1 MKSRIVN
8 KYSLVAP
15 LMIIIAI
22 IGFSFSIQ
30 RKKIFYLPIGSIG
43 LYLIISR
50 DFNRRKA
57 RGVILKKVQSYH
69 KDK

>member
-1 MKSRIVN
+1 MKSRIIN
-8 KYSLVAP
+8 QYSLVAP

-57 RGVILKKVQSYH
+57 RGVILKKVQFYH

>member
-1 MKSRIVN
+1 MKPRIVN
-8 KYSLVAP
+8 QYSLVAP

-50 DFNRRKA
+50 DLNRRKA
-57 RGVILKKVQSYH
+57 RGVLLKKVKSYH

>member
-1 MKSRIVN
+1 MN
-8 KYSLVAP
+8 QYSLVAP

-43 LYLIISR
+43 LYLIISK

>member
-22 IGFSFSIQ
+22 IGFTFSIQ

-43 LYLIISR
+43 LYLIISK
-50 DFNRRKA
+50 DFNRRKV
-57 RGVILKKVQSYH
+57 RGMILKKVQSYN

>member
-1 MKSRIVN
+1 MKSRITN
-8 KYSLVAP
+8 QYSLVAP

-22 IGFSFSIQ
+22 IGFSLSIQ

-43 LYLIISR
+43 LYLIISK

-57 RGVILKKVQSYH
+57 RGMILKKVQSYL

>member
-1 MKSRIVN
+1 MKPRIVN
-8 KYSLVAP
+8 QYSLVAP

-22 IGFSFSIQ
+22 IGFSFSTQ

-43 LYLIISR
+43 LYLIISK
-50 DFNRRKA
+50 DFNRRKV
-57 RGVILKKVQSYH
+57 RGMILKKVQSYN

>member
-1 MKSRIVN
+1 MKSRILN
-8 KYSLVAP
+8 QYSLIAP

-22 IGFSFSIQ
+22 IGFTFSIQ

-43 LYLIISR
+43 LYLIISK

-57 RGVILKKVQSYH
+57 RGIILKKVRSH
-69 KDK
+69 NKDK